1 MKDSSAASSRSR
13 NAMPPPTTRRAAAA
27 ASRRATTVIPSS
39 MNNGRA
45 SPVDSFISTASEIG
59 MKRKERVFD
68 DAASTTNHRDSS
80 DETKIDVFV
89 RCRGRNEQ
97 EVRENSGVVV
107 STDGVNGKT
116 VELLMGPNALSKKT
130 YLFDGVFSPA
140 ADQQMI
146 FDEVVTPV
154 LDEMLKGFNCTIFA
168 YGQTGTGKT
177 YTMYGNISDHTLL
190 PDDAG
195 IIPRVLNSLFHKLDS
210 LPSSPTSGAAPENS
224 VKISFIE
231 LYNEELRDLLSVDDK
246 LNLKI
251 FDGDSKRGAAT
262 VVQGM
267 EERHITSAKKGIELL
282 RDGSH
287 KRQVAAT
294 KCNDLS
300 SRSHTVFTIT
310 AYTKRILAS
319 GEELAS
325 SGKLNLVDL
334 AGSENIRRSGAE
346 RKRAAEAGL
355 INRSLLTLG
364 RVINAL
370 VDRSEHIPYRES
382 KLTRLLQDSL
392 GGRTKTCIIA
402 TVSAATS
409 HLDETI
415 SSLDYAFRAK
425 NIKNKPQINLV
436 PKKTLLKEFTVE
448 IERLE
453 SELTATRQR
462 NGVYLTHEAYEKLM
476 NESESNRILVKEQRE
491 KIETIEC
498 KLVRKG
504 QDLLELTS
512 NFDMLK
518 KDSETTKGVLDS
530 TKSLLEQTNAV
541 LTRTRR
547 MLDDET
553 FVRQQH
559 ERTEQQLTSLNR
571 ELYGGMQLD
580 VVDTTTLIESR
591 LAKFQTEQQG
601 LINALS
607 RRMDTFVKHE
617 LDGFDTARADL
628 EKKST
633 AFERSCREVTAQ
645 TTQSKNELSEVLAE
659 VKTLREELKEKIGA
673 GFSDLGEAAIRISE
687 GIMAE
692 VETFHTQLDLSYSN
706 LGMDFRTAFDDISKE
721 ISEQRKEMQRLRDE
735 MAEANRQLQRSQS
748 QSVDSLSDLV
758 DKERTLREQE
768 NTDLMLRIQNLVEA
782 NVQQQQR
789 RIGVIA
795 NIPAQLRSA
804 GQSHSAAADS
814 FADGSEQLAERSR
827 SFSDRLNKSRDMM
840 KTRIQSKCAT
850 ACKHTE
856 NLKAATSS
864 VHDET
869 IRIVKEQVQHLHTD
883 MRAFDTI
890 IDSIQEQNNTAH
902 AARERTF
909 SVLASTV
916 QDSYAN
922 VGSTFTASFDR
933 VKDLGNDVS
942 EQTDG
947 LRENLPQ
954 LGKDVHIC
962 RQLAELRQRVEHDK
976 LEEYVH
982 TGQTPTRREY
992 SYPTAVPQTNGS
1004 DSFMERMRTQRAED
1018 ESSSHSR
1025 PKSPSKTLL
1034 FADNYGASRQQ
1045 TEDSSTVMLGMAN
1058 SATILRELDIN
1069 TIRNVTTESSVDS
1082 MKDMVLPEKGS
1093 AGSDALAPFP
1103 SLKRPGV
1110 ISASAASKIPS
1121 KKRRPRGTIVA
1132 NNAIL
1137 ADRESRTMPDLS
1149 ASVGHGAVF
1158 PSKRRLRSHDGE
1170 IK

>member
-1 MKDSSAASSRSR
+1 
-13 NAMPPPTTRRAAAA
+13 
-27 ASRRATTVIPSS
+27 

-45 SPVDSFISTASEIG
+45 SPADSFLSTASEVG
-59 MKRKERVFD
+59 TKRKERDFD
-68 DAASTTNHRDSS
+68 DMASTAPTTNHRDSS

-107 STDGVNGKT
+107 TTDGMKGKT
-116 VELLMGPNALSKKT
+116 VELSMGPNALSKKT
-130 YLFDGVFSPA
+130 YSFDGVFSPT
-140 ADQQMI
+140 ADQQLI
-146 FDEVVTPV
+146 FDEVVTPI
-154 LDEMLKGFNCTIFA
+154 LDEVLKGFNCTIFA

-177 YTMYGNISDHTLL
+177 YTMYGNISDHALL

-195 IIPRVLNSLFHKLDS
+195 IIPRVLHSLFHKLDS
-210 LPSSPTSGAAPENS
+210 LSSSPTSGAPPENS
-224 VKISFIE
+224 VKMSFIE

-251 FDGDSKRGAAT
+251 FDGDSKRGATT

-282 RDGSH
+282 RYGSH

-310 AYTKRILAS
+310 AYTKRTLAS
-319 GEELAS
+319 GEELVS

-334 AGSENIRRSGAE
+334 AGSENIKRSGAE

-392 GGRTKTCIIA
+392 GGQTKTCIIA

-409 HLDETI
+409 NLDETI

-425 NIKNKPQINLV
+425 NIRNKPQIKLI

-448 IERLE
+448 IERLK
-453 SELTATRQR
+453 SELTATRLR

-476 NESESNRILVKEQRE
+476 NESESDRILVKEQRE
-491 KIETIEC
+491 KMETIEY
-498 KLVRKG
+498 KLARKG

-530 TKSLLEQTNAV
+530 TKSLLEQTNAT
-541 LTRTRR
+541 LARTRR

-553 FVRQQH
+553 FLRQQH
-559 ERTEQQLTSLNR
+559 ERTEQHLTSLNR
-571 ELYGGMQLD
+571 ELVTTLGQCTTDNTALHLKLRRRSELHAQNKERYGGMQLD
-580 VVDTTTLIESR
+580 VVDTTTFVEGR

-601 LINALS
+601 LVNALS
-607 RRMDTFVKHE
+607 RRMHAFVKHE
-617 LDGFDTARADL
+617 LDRLDEARADL

-633 AFERSCREVTAQ
+633 AFERSHREVATQ
-645 TTQSKNELSEVLAE
+645 STQSKNELGEVLDE

-673 GFSDLGEAAIRISE
+673 GLNDLGEAATRISE

-721 ISEQRKEMQRLRDE
+721 ISEQREEMQRLRDE

-748 QSVDSLSDLV
+748 QSVDTLSDLV
-758 DKERTLREQE
+758 DKERTIREQE

-782 NVQQQQR
+782 KVQQQEQR
-789 RIGVIA
+789 MGMIA
-795 NIPAQLRSA
+795 NISAQLRSA
-804 GQSHSAAADS
+804 GQSHSAAGDS

-827 SFSDRLNKSRDMM
+827 SFSDRLIKSRDMI
-840 KTRIQSKCAT
+840 KTRIQSDYAT
-850 ACKHTE
+850 ASKHTE
-856 NLKAATSS
+856 KLKAVTSS

-869 IRIVKEQVQHLHTD
+869 TRIVKEQVQHLHTE
-883 MRAFDTI
+883 MRALDTI

-909 SVLASTV
+909 SALVSMV

-922 VGSTFTASFDR
+922 VGSAFTASFDR
-933 VKDLGNDVS
+933 VKGLGNDVA
-942 EQTDG
+942 EQANG
-947 LRENLPQ
+947 LCENLPQ
-954 LGKDVHIC
+954 LDKDAHIC

-982 TGQTPTRREY
+982 TGQTPTHREY
-992 SYPTAVPQTNGS
+992 SYPTAVPQTSDS

-1018 ESSSHSR
+1018 E
-1025 PKSPSKTLL
+1025 
-1034 FADNYGASRQQ
+1034 QQ
-1045 TEDSSTVMLGMAN
+1045 TENSSVMSGTAN
-1058 SATILRELDIN
+1058 SATSLRELNTN
-1069 TIRNVTTESSVDS
+1069 TIRNATMESNVTS
-1082 MKDMVLPEKGS
+1082 MKNIVLPEKGGAS
-1093 AGSDALAPFP
+1093 SNVLAPFP
-1103 SLKRPGV
+1103 SLKRPSV

-1121 KKRRPRGTIVA
+1121 KKRRPHSNMVA
-1132 NNAIL
+1132 DNAIL
-1137 ADRESRTMPDLS
+1137 ADKENQTMPDLS

-1158 PSKRRLRSHDGE
+1158 PSERRLRSHDGE
-1170 IK
+1170 VK